1 MNWIKNITVFL
12 SSILISL
19 LICELVLSY
28 VKPINLRSDP
38 KWVPD
43 GFTRGHYLPNE
54 TIQGSVGHNVRNPN
68 LRIDSAKY
76 TLNKYGYRG
85 SDWSVLRAKSIA
97 FYGGSSTF
105 SFHDNDIDAWPFITI
120 DCLNKNEEVKYQNL
134 NFSHPGNSIFD
145 APHLLLQKGTH
156 FNTDWII
163 TYHLWNDIKFIRAL
177 SRNSDFLF
185 NTNPS
190 DSSIT
195 LKSVLLDLGIFHN
208 LLGNINVIYRKY
220 INRSYESSYNLT
232 KDVNISALDIKATLS
247 IIKENYNALIKLSA
261 PSQKFLFIKQG
272 LLLDKNNDSFDS
284 EIAWELIGLNKEE
297 FLKVQEDYYSMLDN
311 LARDNKNVYVLNA
324 DKIIPKN
331 LEMYDDHVHLQRK
344 AQKILGESA
353 CKHIKKVNKFLK

>member
-1 MNWIKNITVFL
+1 MNWIKNISVL
-12 SSILISL
+12 LISILISL
-19 LICELVLSY
+19 FICELVLGY
-28 VKPINLRSDP
+28 LKPIDLRSDP

-68 LRIDSAKY
+68 LRIESAEY

-85 SDWSVLRAKSIA
+85 SDWNILSPKSIA

-105 SFHDNDIDAWPFITI
+105 SFHDNDEDAWPFITI
-120 DCLNKNEEVKYQNL
+120 NCLNKNQEIQYQNL

-145 APHLLLQKGTH
+145 APHLLLQKGIH
-156 FNTDWII
+156 FNSDWII

-177 SRNSDFLF
+177 SENSDFIF

-208 LLGNINVIYRKY
+208 LLGNINVIYRKF
-220 INRSYESSYNLT
+220 INRSYESSFDLT
-232 KDVNISALDIKATLS
+232 KNVNIKESDIDSTLS
-247 IIKENYNALIKLSA
+247 IIKDNYVALINLSS

-272 LLLDKNNDSFDS
+272 LLLDENNNSYDA
-284 EIAWELIGLNKEE
+284 EISWELIGLNKVE
-297 FLKVQEDYYSMLDN
+297 FLKVQSDYYSMIDSLAKDN
-311 LARDNKNVYVLNA
+311 ANVYFLDA

-344 AQKILGESA
+344 AQKILGESV
-353 CKHIKKVNKFLK
+353 CEYIKKINI